1 MIDTIALKQTILDL
15 ATSGKLSGD
24 FSCLDR
30 IEDIVSSIPEASNKR
45 KKLLQ
50 QEFDY
55 EAPYAIPKHWQ
66 WLKLGEISSYGDT
79 PKKML
84 ASEADSDV
92 WLLELEDI
100 EAGGRLL
107 KKRRISE
114 SSSIGEKTY
123 FRNGQ
128 VLYSKLRPY
137 LKKVLIADE
146 EGICTPEMI
155 AFDVFGGISAKYI
168 LYCLLNSYTDRVID
182 KRSYGIKMPRVDA
195 GFMVNL
201 PIPVPPLSEQIYI
214 VDKVDEI
221 LSVIKKIGSCQ
232 DKYSNN
238 LEVLINKIIDAGM
251 QGKLTQQ
258 TDSEKSA
265 DILYEEIQEEKKKL
279 KKKRKI
285 KKGKKLSEIKDE
297 EIPYDIPLNW
307 KWVRIGNVINEV
319 IVPQRDKPPFSGDI
333 PWCRIE
339 DRDGYY
345 LNGTKSGQYVS
356 KETVEEMNLRVCPVG
371 TVLSACSGASIGTI
385 LITTV
390 ECCTNQT
397 FNGLVCNS
405 KLYNWYLFWYLK
417 SVISKLKGM
426 GTGSAMAYVSQDK
439 IRNMIIPLP
448 PYEEQIRIAD
458 TIDKALSVIGEV

>member
-279 KKKRKI
+279 IKEGKI

>member
-279 KKKRKI
+279 IKEGKI

-439 IRNMIIPLP
+439 IRNMIMVFIIL
-448 PYEEQIRIAD
+448 IA
-458 TIDKALSVIGEV
+458 

>member
-123 FRNGQ
+123 VRNGQ

-279 KKKRKI
+279 IKEGKI

>member
-238 LEVLINKIIDAGM
+238 LEVLIHKIIDAGM

-279 KKKRKI
+279 IKEGKI

>member
-232 DKYSNN
+232 DK
-238 LEVLINKIIDAGM
+238 IIDAGM

-279 KKKRKI
+279 IKEGKI

>member
-279 KKKRKI
+279 IKEGKI

-405 KLYNWYLFWYLK
+405 KLYNWYLFWYLN
-417 SVISKLKGM
+417 SNLC
-426 GTGSAMAYVSQDK
+426 
-439 IRNMIIPLP
+439 
-448 PYEEQIRIAD
+448 
-458 TIDKALSVIGEV
+458 

>member
-92 WLLELEDI
+92 WLRELEDI

-279 KKKRKI
+279 IKEGKI

>member
-238 LEVLINKIIDAGM
+238 LEVLINKIIDAGK

-279 KKKRKI
+279 IKEGKI

>member
-238 LEVLINKIIDAGM
+238 LEVLINKMIDAGM

-279 KKKRKI
+279 IKEGKI

>member
-137 LKKVLIADE
+137 LKKVLIA
-146 EGICTPEMI
+146 
-155 AFDVFGGISAKYI
+155 FDVFGGISAKYI

-279 KKKRKI
+279 IKEGKI

>member
-1 MIDTIALKQTILDL
+1 M
-15 ATSGKLSGD
+15 
-24 FSCLDR
+24 
-30 IEDIVSSIPEASNKR
+30 
-45 KKLLQ
+45 
-50 QEFDY
+50 
-55 EAPYAIPKHWQ
+55 
-66 WLKLGEISSYGDT
+66 
-79 PKKML
+79 
-84 ASEADSDV
+84 
-92 WLLELEDI
+92 
-100 EAGGRLL
+100 
-107 KKRRISE
+107 
-114 SSSIGEKTY
+114 
-123 FRNGQ
+123 
-128 VLYSKLRPY
+128 LYSKLRPY

-279 KKKRKI
+279 IKEGKI

>member
-279 KKKRKI
+279 IKEGKI
-285 KKGKKLSEIKDE
+285 KKGKNLQRNLEIDFTM
-297 EIPYDIPLNW
+297 
-307 KWVRIGNVINEV
+307 
-319 IVPQRDKPPFSGDI
+319 Q
-333 PWCRIE
+333 
-339 DRDGYY
+339 
-345 LNGTKSGQYVS
+345 
-356 KETVEEMNLRVCPVG
+356 
-371 TVLSACSGASIGTI
+371 
-385 LITTV
+385 
-390 ECCTNQT
+390 
-397 FNGLVCNS
+397 
-405 KLYNWYLFWYLK
+405 
-417 SVISKLKGM
+417 
-426 GTGSAMAYVSQDK
+426 
-439 IRNMIIPLP
+439 
-448 PYEEQIRIAD
+448 
-458 TIDKALSVIGEV
+458 

>member
-1 MIDTIALKQTILDL
+1 
-15 ATSGKLSGD
+15 
-24 FSCLDR
+24 
-30 IEDIVSSIPEASNKR
+30 
-45 KKLLQ
+45 
-50 QEFDY
+50 
-55 EAPYAIPKHWQ
+55 
-66 WLKLGEISSYGDT
+66 
-79 PKKML
+79 ML

-279 KKKRKI
+279 IKEGKI

>member
-1 MIDTIALKQTILDL
+1 MIDTIALKQAILDL
-15 ATSGKLSGD
+15 ATSGKLSGN

-155 AFDVFGGISAKYI
+155 AFDVFCGISAKYI

-221 LSVIKKIGSCQ
+221 LSVIKKIGACQ

-279 KKKRKI
+279 IKEGKI
-285 KKGKKLSEIKDE
+285 KKGKKLPEIKDE

-458 TIDKALSVIGEV
+458 TISEALSVIGEE

>member
-66 WLKLGEISSYGDT
+66 WLNLGEISSYGDT

-279 KKKRKI
+279 IKEGKI

>member
-279 KKKRKI
+279 IKEGKI

-307 KWVRIGNVINEV
+307 QWVRIGNVINEV

>member
-66 WLKLGEISSYGDT
+66 WLNLGEISSYGDT

-155 AFDVFGGISAKYI
+155 AFDVFGGISAKFI

-279 KKKRKI
+279 IKEGKI